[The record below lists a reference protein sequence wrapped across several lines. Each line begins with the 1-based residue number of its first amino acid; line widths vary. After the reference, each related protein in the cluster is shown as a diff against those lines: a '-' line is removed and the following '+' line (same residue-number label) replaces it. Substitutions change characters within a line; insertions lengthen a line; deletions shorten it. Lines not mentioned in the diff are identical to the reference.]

1 MQAGTEI
8 AGRYVLEKRLGS
20 GGMGE
25 VWRGTDRRLDRPVA
39 VKVMRDRLTDPLVA
53 RRFQR
58 EARIAARLQH
68 PGITVVHDVGD
79 HDGQPFIVMELLDG
93 RDLAYMLEQTPGRR
107 LPADEAI
114 SLVIQAAEALQAAH
128 AGHVIHRDLKPA
140 NLFLQSN
147 GLLKICD
154 FGIARAA
161 NVTDSLTSVGQAV
174 GTAWYMSPEQCEGN
188 QVDERS
194 DLYSLGCVLHEL
206 LTGQPPFPAGDALA
220 IMYQHRNTPA
230 VGPRT
235 LRPDI
240 PAELDTLV
248 LNLLAKAPADRPPD
262 ASHVAAALK
271 KVTREAQEA
280 PRQQAGEPSRQDALR
295 AGAGTPSQLD
305 EDLTRTHAS
314 EPVPGKKTPRAGG
327 PRPAGRAIAR
337 RLAIIVI
344 GAGIAV
350 IGLLAAILIPASTG
364 TPQLTG
370 GGLGLSAFVLPDGE
384 AGIAVE
390 GPSNSLLY
398 YHAAPGGQWTVSQVA
413 GDNTTF
419 SAPSFFVRPDGEA
432 DIAVEGP
439 SNSLLYY
446 HATPGAQWTVGL

>member
-8 AGRYVLEKRLGS
+8 AGRYVLENRLGS

-58 EARIAARLQH
+58 EAKIAARLQH

-107 LPADEAI
+107 LPAEEAI
-114 SLVIQAAEALQAAH
+114 SLAIQAAEALQAAH

-161 NVTDSLTSVGQAV
+161 NMTDSLTSAGQAI

-206 LTGQPPFPAGDALA
+206 LTGQPPFPAGEALA

-230 VGPRT
+230 GPRT

-271 KVTREAQEA
+271 TVPREA
-280 PRQQAGEPSRQDALR
+280 RSR
-295 AGAGTPSQLD
+295 
-305 EDLTRTHAS
+305 
-314 EPVPGKKTPRAGG
+314 PGSKPGN
-327 PRPAGRAIAR
+327 RPAGTLSALGQGPPASSAGISPGRARQNQFRARKHHGQAALAPPAAPSRAGWQSSSSAPESPSSACWPRSLSPPARAR
-337 RLAIIVI
+337 R
-344 GAGIAV
+344 
-350 IGLLAAILIPASTG
+350 S
-364 TPQLTG
+364 
-370 GGLGLSAFVLPDGE
+370 
-384 AGIAVE
+384 
-390 GPSNSLLY
+390 
-398 YHAAPGGQWTVSQVA
+398 
-413 GDNTTF
+413 
-419 SAPSFFVRPDGEA
+419 
-432 DIAVEGP
+432 
-439 SNSLLYY
+439 
-446 HATPGAQWTVGL
+446 